1 MSLII
6 VESPTKARTIS
17 RILGSGYT
25 VIASYGHIMDLPDS
39 KRGTSIKKSKST
51 SKKTKV
57 SKKLDNPDLDLR
69 LGINTKTYEPI
80 YVVSEKGKKIVADI
94 KRLSALEKEVL
105 IATDPDRE
113 GESIAAHIAEIIDA
127 PEKIKRVTFHEIT
140 PKEIK
145 SQIAQATTVN
155 HNLVEAQKARRVLDR
170 LVGYKVSPLLWRKF
184 FMGLSAGRVQSVAL
198 KAVVEREEE
207 IASFVPVSWFQVFAH
222 VKEIV
227 FEYVQKDKN
236 LATLKTEKEAQDL
249 ISKLDSRSLIVESIV
264 ESSSSRSAP
273 TPFTT
278 STLQQTASARLGYAP
293 KRTMSLAQQLFEAG
307 FITYHR
313 TDSVNLSEGFVSQA
327 AEYITQKYGPT
338 YLEKRIYKTK
348 SKNAQEAHEA
358 IRPTNLDPDI
368 ASQMNPDAARLYQ
381 LIFSRT
387 VGSQMSDAQVNKVVV
402 MAQVVDLADI
412 SFRADFQSIGFAGF
426 SKLYQTDIGETSQNP
441 FKKGESFVPDK
452 IESKQT
458 STKPPARYSEAT
470 LIKFL
475 EEQGIGRPSTYAS
488 ILATIVERK
497 YVEILERRLH
507 PTDTGIMVTKY
518 LNEKFSEIMNYQFT
532 ADLEQKLDDI
542 STGERKFI
550 DVMRE
555 FDEPFEKILKV
566 NMADTTKANTG
577 AIVPNSKC
585 PICGKPMMEKL
596 GRFGKFWS
604 CIDYPTCKGIMRI
617 NKDGRSQDVVNAELD
632 AKSISPEF
640 LAQYEPAPRTTDDK
654 PYLLRKGR
662 FGEFWAHP
670 DYPTVKDAQPLRY
683 TAALI
688 LKLYGPAPTANDGK
702 TMMLRSGKYGFFWA
716 HPDYPTVREIQKA
729 TKLA

>member
-1 MSLII
+1 MTLII

-17 RILGSGYT
+17 RILGAGYT

-39 KRGTSIKKSKST
+39 KRGTSIKKT
-51 SKKTKV
+51 KTKK
-57 SKKLDNPDLDLR
+57 SKLKQKEANPDLDLK

-113 GESIAAHIAEIIDA
+113 GESIASHIAEVVNA

-140 PKEIK
+140 PSEIK
-145 SQIAQATTVN
+145 SQIAHATTVN
-155 HNLVEAQKARRVLDR
+155 QNLVEAQKARRVLDR

-207 IASFVPVSWFQVFAH
+207 IKKFVPVTWFQVFAQ
-222 VKEIV
+222 VKDIV
-227 FEYVQKDKN
+227 FEYIQKDKN
-236 LATLKTEKEAQDL
+236 LATLKTEEDAKSL
-249 ISKLDSRSLIVESIV
+249 ISKLTGKSLVVDSIV
-264 ESSSSRSAP
+264 ETTGSRSAP

-307 FITYHR
+307 YITYHR
-313 TDSVNLSEGFVSQA
+313 TDSVNLSEGFVAQA
-327 AEYITQKYGPT
+327 ATYITQTYGPS
-338 YLEKRIYKTK
+338 YLEKRVYKTK

-358 IRPTNLDPDI
+358 IRPTNLDPDA
-368 ASQMNPDAARLYQ
+368 ASQMNPDAMRLYQ
-381 LIFSRT
+381 LVFART

-402 MAQVVDLADI
+402 IAPVKDISDI
-412 SFRADFQSIGFAGF
+412 SFRADFQSIAFPGF
-426 SKLYQTDIGETSQNP
+426 SKLYPTDIGETIQNP
-441 FKKGESFVPDK
+441 FKKGDVLTPDK
-452 IESKQT
+452 LESKLT

-497 YVEILERRLH
+497 YVEIAEKRLH
-507 PTDTGIMVTKY
+507 PTDTGVIVTNY
-518 LNEKFSEIMNYQFT
+518 LSEKFAEIMNYQFT

-555 FDEPFEKILKV
+555 FDVPFEKILKA
-566 NMADTTKANTG
+566 NMADTSKANTG
-577 AIVPNSKC
+577 AVVPDSRC
-585 PICGKPMMEKL
+585 PLCAKPMVEKL

-617 NKDGRSQDVVNAELD
+617 NKDGRTQDSVNAELN
-632 AKSISPEF
+632 AKAVSAEF
-640 LAQYEPAPRTTDDK
+640 LAQYEPAPRTADDK

-662 FGEFWAHP
+662 YGEFWAHP
-670 DYPTVKDAQPLRY
+670 DYPAVKDAQPLRF
-683 TAALI
+683 TAELV
-688 LKLYGPAPTANDGK
+688 LKLYGPAPIASDGK
-702 TMMLRSGKYGFFWA
+702 SMVLRSGKFGYFWA
-716 HPDYPTVREIQKA
+716 HPDYPKVRELQKA
-729 TKLA
+729 TKLT

>member
-17 RILGSGYT
+17 RILGSDYT

-39 KRGTSIKKSKST
+39 KRGTAIKKKRAKKGKTPSTKS
-51 SKKTKV
+51 
-57 SKKLDNPDLDLR
+57 DLDYR

-80 YVVSEKGKKIVADI
+80 YVVSERGKKIVADI
-94 KRLSALEKEVL
+94 KRLSASANEVL

-113 GESIAAHIAEIIDA
+113 GESIAAHIAEIVDA
-127 PEKIKRVTFHEIT
+127 PEKVKRVTFHEIT

-145 SQIAQATTVN
+145 AQIAHATTVN
-155 HNLVEAQKARRVLDR
+155 QNLVSAQKARRVLDR

-207 IASFVPVSWFQVFAH
+207 IKKFVPISWFQVFAH
-222 VKEIV
+222 VKDVV
-227 FEYVQKDKN
+227 FEYIQKDKDQ
-236 LATLKTEKEAQDL
+236 ASLKTEEQAKSL
-249 ISKLDSRSLIVESIV
+249 ISSLSGKSFSVDSVVETTGT
-264 ESSSSRSAP
+264 RTAP

-278 STLQQTASARLGYAP
+278 STLQQTVSARLGYAP

-307 FITYHR
+307 YITYHR
-313 TDSVNLSEGFVSQA
+313 TDSVNLSDSFLDLAESYIVS
-327 AEYITQKYGPT
+327 TYGESYKQRRT
-338 YLEKRIYKTK
+338 YKTK

-368 ASQMNPDAARLYQ
+368 ASHMNEDAARLYQ

-387 VGSQMSDAQVNKVVV
+387 VASQMSDARVNKVVV
-402 MAQVVDLADI
+402 SAVVKDKPDVQ
-412 SFRADFQSIGFAGF
+412 FRADFQSVAFPGFA
-426 SKLYQTDIGETSQNP
+426 KLYATDIGETVQNP
-441 FKKGESFVPDK
+441 FKKDDVFVPDNM
-452 IESKQT
+452 ESKLT

-488 ILATIVERK
+488 ILTTIVERK
-497 YVEILERRLH
+497 YVEIVEKRLH
-507 PTDTGIMVTKY
+507 PTDTGIMVAEY
-518 LNEKFSEIMNYQFT
+518 LSSKFAEIMDYQFT

-550 DVMRE
+550 DVMLE
-555 FDEPFEKILKV
+555 FDVPFEKILKV

-577 AIVPNSKC
+577 AIVPDSKC
-585 PICGKPMMEKL
+585 PICGKPMVEKL

-604 CIDYPTCKGIMRI
+604 CSDYPTCKGIVRV
-617 NKDGRSQDVVNAELD
+617 NKDGRAQTEVNSELD
-632 AKSISPEF
+632 KKASSLEF
-640 LAQYEPAPRTTDDK
+640 LSLYEPAPKTDEGK
-654 PYLLRKGR
+654 PYLLRRGR

-670 DYPTVKDAQPLRY
+670 DYPKVKDAQPLRF
-683 TAALI
+683 TEAVI
-688 LKLYGPAPTANDGK
+688 LRTYGPAPLASDGK
-702 TMMLRSGKYGFFWA
+702 KMILRNGKYGYFWA
-716 HPDYPTVREIQKA
+716 HPDYPKVRELQKA
-729 TKLA
+729 TKLS